1 MLCSLCVVY
10 VKTHLFCW
18 KTIWQE
24 LISPSL
30 LLPHPPFL
38 LRLLFMIALPLSFT
52 SPSPLST
59 AFCPSYSF
67 RSFCICSLPPFLS
80 SCLVPLP
87 PTSFTSPR
95 LPPTLPPPLPAPLLL
110 TPSSPFLILPA
121 PTSFC
126 SALSLLHHV
135 EHTHTP
141 PLLSCF
147 SPPPPPSIITHSLS
161 TSPLSLFLSHL
172 FQLSILLLSFSPSPC
187 PPSFLLFLL
196 PLF

>member
-1 MLCSLCVVY
+1 MQSMCSLCEDALVLLEN
-10 VKTHLFCW
+10 HLARAD
-18 KTIWQE
+18 
-24 LISPSL
+24 LSLPPSS
-30 LLPHPPFL
+30 PPFL

-52 SPSPLST
+52 SPSPLSA

-67 RSFCICSLPPFLS
+67 RSFCAFAHSLLSSLPAWFHS
-80 SCLVPLP
+80 P
-87 PTSFTSPR
+87 PTSFTSLP

-110 TPSSPFLILPA
+110 TPSPPFPILPA

>member
-1 MLCSLCVVY
+1 MNNNVNAMQSRCSLCEDALVLLEN
-10 VKTHLFCW
+10 HLARAD
-18 KTIWQE
+18 
-24 LISPSL
+24 LSLPPPSS
-30 LLPHPPFL
+30 PPFL

-110 TPSSPFLILPA
+110 FL
-121 PTSFC
+121 F
-126 SALSLLHHV
+126 SL
-135 EHTHTP
+135 
-141 PLLSCF
+141 
-147 SPPPPPSIITHSLS
+147 PPPPSALLSLYFITLNTHTL
-161 TSPLSLFLSHL
+161 PLSSPASHHL
-172 FQLSILLLSFSPSPC
+172 HH
-187 PPSFLLFLL
+187 PP
-196 PLF
+196 

>member
-1 MLCSLCVVY
+1 MQSRCSLCEDALVLLQN
-10 VKTHLFCW
+10 HLARAD
-18 KTIWQE
+18 
-24 LISPSL
+24 LSLPPPSSPPS
-30 LLPHPPFL
+30 L

-161 TSPLSLFLSHL
+161 TSPLSLFLSYL

>member
-1 MLCSLCVVY
+1 MLCSLCEDALVLLEN
-10 VKTHLFCW
+10 HLARAD
-18 KTIWQE
+18 
-24 LISPSL
+24 LSLPPPSSPPLPPPPPLHDRSPSVLHLPLSSLHCILSL
-30 LLPHPPFL
+30 LLLSLFLHLLTPSFPLFLPGSSPPHL
-38 LRLLFMIALPLSFT
+38 LHFS
-52 SPSPLST
+52 
-59 AFCPSYSF
+59 
-67 RSFCICSLPPFLS
+67 
-80 SCLVPLP
+80 
-87 PTSFTSPR
+87 
-95 LPPTLPPPLPAPLLL
+95 PTLPPPLPAPLLL

-135 EHTHTP
+135 EHTHSP

-161 TSPLSLFLSHL
+161 TSPFSLFLSHL

>member
-1 MLCSLCVVY
+1 MQSMCSLCEDALVLLEN
-10 VKTHLFCW
+10 HLARAD
-18 KTIWQE
+18 
-24 LISPSL
+24 LSLPPPSSPPLPPPPPLHDRSPSVLHLPLSSLHCILSL
-30 LLPHPPFL
+30 LLLSLFL
-38 LRLLFMIALPLSFT
+38 
-52 SPSPLST
+52 
-59 AFCPSYSF
+59 
-67 RSFCICSLPPFLS
+67 CICSLPPFLS

-87 PTSFTSPR
+87 PTSFTFPR

-135 EHTHTP
+135 EHTHSP